1 MHGNPQKSRMK
12 RRVKWLIHDLEA
24 LKPLGEGRVYN
35 FLHLKPRVV
44 AFAVHVRSWGQ
55 PCQMEG
61 KEVDVGA
68 SPHTRTLGRPRSPRK
83 GLLRPQESMSV
94 STWIQNGKAFG
105 PQDSSGLRLK
115 FTVCRWSENL

>member
-12 RRVKWLIHDLEA
+12 RRVKWLTHDPEA
-24 LKPLGEGRVYN
+24 LKPLREG
-35 FLHLKPRVV
+35 RVV

-55 PCQMEG
+55 PCQTGG

-68 SPHTRTLGRPRSPRK
+68 APHTRTLGRPHSPRK

-94 STWIQNGKAFG
+94 STWIQNGKALG

-115 FTVCRWSENL
+115 FTVCGWSENL